1 MALQRL
7 HDAGDG
13 GGLLAD
19 SDVDADHVFVALVD
33 DSVDR
38 DSRLARLAVA
48 DDQLALAAADR
59 NHRVNGENA
68 RLHGLLDRLAG
79 VNARRLELDGAHAL
93 RLDGALAVDR
103 LAERVHD
110 AAKHAFAG
118 RNLDDAARRAHLVV
132 FLDSRDIAQKNGA
145 DLVLFEVLGQAVNGL
160 AVGTG
165 ELQKL
170 ACHGAPQAV
179 NARDAVADLDDRADL
194 AGLDAHAERVKLLA
208 QGLVNRLCGDF
219 SH

>member
-1 MALQRL
+1 MPLP
-7 HDAGDG
+7 DG
-13 GGLLAD
+13 
-19 SDVDADHVFVALVD
+19 
-33 DSVDR
+33 
-38 DSRLARLAVA
+38 
-48 DDQLALAAADR
+48 
-59 NHRVNGENA
+59 
-68 RLHGLLDRLAG
+68 
-79 VNARRLELDGAHAL
+79 
-93 RLDGALAVDR
+93 
-103 LAERVHD
+103 
-110 AAKHAFAG
+110 
-118 RNLDDAARRAHLVV
+118 NLDDAARRAHLVV

-179 NARDAVADLDDRADL
+179 DARDAVADLDDRADL